1 MPPASGRGTAD
12 RILDIAERLVQARGY
27 NAFSYADVAKAVG
40 IRKASLHYHFAT
52 KGDLG
57 LALVARYRSAFLA
70 SLDAIEGGTDD
81 PVERLERYG
90 ALYGSV
96 LRKKRM
102 CMCGML
108 ATDAATL
115 PRPMRESVAEFFSE
129 NVGWLSRVLEHGR
142 RRKELRFEG
151 TPAAMAVFFVSSL
164 EGAMLVAHG
173 SGNFDSF
180 DGAARQLI
188 TIVEPENRRT
198 KSRTRSPRKT
208 GDSTWKR

>member
-1 MPPASGRGTAD
+1 MPTTTRGTAD
-12 RILDIAERLVQARGY
+12 RILDTAERLVQLRGY

-57 LALVARYRSAFLA
+57 IALVARYRRAFLDA
-70 SLDAIEGGTDD
+70 LGAIENESDD
-81 PVERLERYG
+81 PLEQLQRYG
-90 ALYGSV
+90 ELYGSV

-129 NVGWLSRVLEHGR
+129 NVAWLSRILDQGR
-142 RRKELRFEG
+142 RRKELRFDG
-151 TPAAMAVFFVSSL
+151 TPASMATFFVSSL
-164 EGAMLVAHG
+164 EGAMLVAYG
-173 SGNFDSF
+173 SGNVESF
-180 DGAARQLI
+180 DGAARQLL
-188 TIVEPENRRT
+188 TVVRPERARRAAHAL
-198 KSRTRSPRKT
+198 RRKAT
-208 GDSTWKR
+208 